1 MREELT
7 ADDIRRI
14 EARWKSDV
22 DLKLDALIKAER
34 DHREKYDAFID
45 MLIKRE
51 QSRATFRMAIIEKGI
66 IALSIYF
73 VGLLGTF
80 MWDSITQHWK
90 AAVDAAAAVRK

>member
-1 MREELT
+1 MPDKLT
-7 ADDIRRI
+7 PDDIRRI

-22 DLKLDALIKAER
+22 DLKLDALIAAER
-34 DHREKYDAFID
+34 AHRDKYDAFID

-51 QSRATFRMAIIEKGI
+51 QSRAELRKAIIEKGI

-73 VGLLGTF
+73 VGLLGTV
-80 MWDSITQHWK
+80 MWDAIQQHWK